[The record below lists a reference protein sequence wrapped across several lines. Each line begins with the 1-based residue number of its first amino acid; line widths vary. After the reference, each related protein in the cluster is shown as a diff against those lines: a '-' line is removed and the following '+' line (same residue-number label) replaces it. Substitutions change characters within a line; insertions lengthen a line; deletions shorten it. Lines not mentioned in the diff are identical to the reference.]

1 MREKRSFE
9 DTLKLFREVHGD
21 RYEYNKD
28 TYHGSSDKMEMK
40 CRVCGNVFYQTP
52 NKHLMGRGCPVC
64 GKTKKLTTEEFI
76 SRAKE
81 RYGDKFTYEKTEY
94 TNQRAKLIVT
104 CNIHGDIEVNAKQ
117 FLNGCGCKKCR
128 EDEYNRFKSEFEER
142 ARKIHP
148 IEEELDYSESVYVN
162 NHTPLRIICHK
173 KDEYGIEH
181 GVFYQTPAHHMSG
194 QGCPKCNGNLKM
206 TPDEF
211 ISKAKTVHGDKF
223 TYFSEKYV
231 SYNES
236 TEIKCNKCGKIFR
249 QTPHNHLLGKG
260 CPFCGCNIS
269 KPESDINEFISKY
282 AKTYTNNRKILDNSK
297 EIDILI
303 ENKPIAFEYDGLIW
317 HSEKFGKDKNY
328 HLRKTDECMEKGIQ
342 LYHIFEDEWVFKRK
356 IVESRIKNILGVT
369 ENRIFARKCTINELN
384 YSDTRKFLNENH
396 IQGECNSKYNYG
408 LYYKGELVSVMTFGH
423 LRKNLGS
430 NGNENE
436 YELLRFCNKLDTTVV
451 GGASKLLKY
460 FTDRLKPERIISYA
474 DKRWSNGNLYR
485 QLGFTHI
492 KDSKPGYFYVIGQ
505 KRENR
510 FKYRKDV
517 LVKEG
522 FDKNKSEYEIMIGRG
537 IYRIY
542 DCGMM
547 VFEKKF

>member
-1 MREKRSFE
+1 
-9 DTLKLFREVHGD
+9 
-21 RYEYNKD
+21 
-28 TYHGSSDKMEMK
+28 
-40 CRVCGNVFYQTP
+40 
-52 NKHLMGRGCPVC
+52 
-64 GKTKKLTTEEFI
+64 
-76 SRAKE
+76 
-81 RYGDKFTYEKTEY
+81 
-94 TNQRAKLIVT
+94 
-104 CNIHGDIEVNAKQ
+104 
-117 FLNGCGCKKCR
+117 
-128 EDEYNRFKSEFEER
+128 
-142 ARKIHP
+142 
-148 IEEELDYSESVYVN
+148 
-162 NHTPLRIICHK
+162 
-173 KDEYGIEH
+173 
-181 GVFYQTPAHHMSG
+181 
-194 QGCPKCNGNLKM
+194 
-206 TPDEF
+206 
-211 ISKAKTVHGDKF
+211 
-223 TYFSEKYV
+223 
-231 SYNES
+231 
-236 TEIKCNKCGKIFR
+236 
-249 QTPHNHLLGKG
+249 
-260 CPFCGCNIS
+260 
-269 KPESDINEFISKY
+269 
-282 AKTYTNNRKILDNSK
+282 
-297 EIDILI
+297 
-303 ENKPIAFEYDGLIW
+303 
-317 HSEKFGKDKNY
+317 
-328 HLRKTDECMEKGIQ
+328 MEKGIQ

-384 YSDTRKFLNENH
+384 YSETRKFLNENH

-474 DKRWSNGNLYR
+474 DKRWSDGNLYR

-547 VFEKKF
+547 VFERKF